1 MNAAEQLGSEIGIA
15 PACRSL
21 GLPRSSFYREMKPA
35 PSSFIAGPVPRKPS
49 PRALSPEEEEKVLE
63 ILNSPRFMNDSPRQV
78 YATLLDEGEYWCSV
92 STMYRIL
99 SKRDMVLERRN
110 QRTHP
115 PVAVP
120 RLVAIRANQVWTW
133 DITKLP
139 GPKKGMYY
147 SLYVILD
154 IYSRYV
160 VGWMVAERESATYAT
175 RLINETFEK
184 QDVQAEEL
192 TLHSDR
198 GAPMTAKMTVQL
210 LADLGI
216 TKTHSRPR
224 TSNDNA
230 FSESQF
236 KTMKYRPEFPERFG
250 SLEDAIAFCREFFTW
265 YNRMHHHTGLGL
277 LTPEQV
283 HYGHTQ
289 KVIDQ
294 RNAVLAAA
302 YAAHPERFVGKPPKA
317 TMPPREVWIN
327 KPTEQTLHL
336 VH

>member
-1 MNAAEQLGSEIGIA
+1 
-15 PACRSL
+15 
-21 GLPRSSFYREMKPA
+21 
-35 PSSFIAGPVPRKPS
+35 
-49 PRALSPEEEEKVLE
+49 
-63 ILNSPRFMNDSPRQV
+63 MNDSPRQV
-78 YATLLDEGEYWCSV
+78 FATLLDEGRYLCSV

-99 SKRDMVLERRN
+99 GKNDLVRERRN

-115 PVAVP
+115 PFEVP
-120 RLVAIRANQVWTW
+120 RLVAVRANQVWTW

-139 GPKKGMYY
+139 GPRKGMYY

-160 VGWMVAERESATYAT
+160 VGWMIAERESATYAT

-184 QDVQAEEL
+184 QGVQAEEL

-198 GAPMTAKMTVQL
+198 GAPMTAKMTAQL

-230 FSESQF
+230 YSESQF
-236 KTMKYRPEFPERFG
+236 KTMKYRPEFPDRFG

-265 YNRMHHHTGLGL
+265 YNQMHHHTGLGL

-283 HYGHTQ
+283 HYGHTEE
-289 KVIDQ
+289 VIDQ
-294 RNAVLAAA
+294 RNTVLAAA
-302 YAAHPERFVGKPPKA
+302 YAAHPERFVRKPPKA
-317 TMPPREVWIN
+317 ALPPREVWIN
-327 KPTEQTLHL
+327 KPTEQTLQL